1 MRKSEPWIGN
11 RFSTPSAAGDSRRS
25 FSARTESSSMFCVT
39 CSGPDTADGNM
50 RDFTSGL
57 YISARA
63 RCAAFGFDFR
73 DLGVALDRVAAE
85 DDFDKSHVTLR

>member
-11 RFSTPSAAGDSRRS
+11 RFSKPSAAGDSGRC

-39 CSGPDTADGNM
+39 WIGADTADGNM
-50 RDFTSGL
+50 SDFTSGL

-63 RCAAFGFDFR
+63 MCAAFGSAFR
-73 DLGVALDRVAAE
+73 DLRVGLDRVVAE
-85 DDFDKSHVTLR
+85 DDLDKSHLNLR

>member
-1 MRKSEPWIGN
+1 
-11 RFSTPSAAGDSRRS
+11 
-25 FSARTESSSMFCVT
+25 MFCVM

-63 RCAAFGFDFR
+63 MCAAFGSAFR
-73 DLGVALDRVAAE
+73 DLELD
-85 DDFDKSHVTLR
+85 